1 HPTLEKGVVV
11 GAGAKVLGPFTV
23 GEGAKIGSNAVVTKA
38 VPAGATA
45 VGNPA
50 RMIVKSEAGD
60 NMPTGAAKTK
70 EEFAAYG
77 VSKNGDDPL
86 IKAMHGLID
95 QAIAQQQRIDE
106 LERRLGDGQA
116 KSAEPKQSDCEDLK
130 ALNKLVD
137 N

>member
-1 HPTLEKGVVV
+1 
-11 GAGAKVLGPFTV
+11 
-23 GEGAKIGSNAVVTKA
+23 
-38 VPAGATA
+38 
-45 VGNPA
+45 
-50 RMIVKSEAGD
+50 M
-60 NMPTGAAKTK
+60 TGAAKTR

-95 QAIAQQQRIDE
+95 QAIAQQHRIE
-106 LERRLGDGQA
+106 QLEKLLNKGQPT
-116 KSAEPKQSDCEDLK
+116 SDQIDSTDCEELK